1 MENQICIFS
10 TWLEYEAILIKDK
23 LELEGI
29 STTIL
34 NKKDST
40 YNTFGSIELYV
51 SPADEKQARELI
63 EKTNE

>member
-29 STTIL
+29 PTTIL

-51 SPADEKQARELI
+51 SPDDEKRARELI